1 MIGPASVVSGER
13 PALTEPTTL
22 PASGQSRMLL
32 SSMQV
37 DRFGYRQWIKIAR
50 PPALPPHPG
59 QRPGATQPVRSWRD
73 NNVGQLPNPN
83 HIFLRQL
90 TEHDRRVSNP
100 HELDELA
107 DGSGQRLVDGVR
119 RCPSIARASSLHD
132 PDRHA
137 WQITPGVNC
146 QLDCRDA
153 EHRNPGGNRE
163 SIGNCQSNP

>member
-13 PALTEPTTL
+13 PARSEPTTL
-22 PASGQSRMLL
+22 PALAQSRMLL
-32 SSMQV
+32 SPMQV
-37 DRFGYRQWIKIAR
+37 DRVGDRPWIKIAR

-59 QRPGATQPVRSWRD
+59 QRPAATQPVGCRWD
-73 NNVGQLPNPN
+73 NNAGQLPNPD

-90 TEHDRRVSNP
+90 AEYDRRVSNP

-107 DGSGQRLVDGVR
+107 DGSGQRLVDGVGR
-119 RCPSIARASSLHD
+119 RPSIARASSLHD

-153 EHRNPGGNRE
+153 E
-163 SIGNCQSNP
+163 